1 MIELMKIETH
11 ESGQRRIIFPW
22 MKLAIFITPRRS
34 GTAPDKSG
42 KTQEGKNLNSKKRK
56 KK

>member
-22 MKLAIFITPRRS
+22 LNLAIFITPKES

-42 KTQEGKNLNSKKRK
+42 KIKKSRKQKSK
-56 KK
+56 